1 MLKRLLIV
9 ATLALLVS
17 LTSFASDRED
27 DVNRTHKAA
36 QVFKEIMNTP
46 DQGIPQDLLE
56 IGEMYRH
63 HSRGREVRLYLRR
76 QLRQGP
82 GNVPHRAWLERSHVR
97 GH

>member
-1 MLKRLLIV
+1 MLKRFLAV
-9 ATLALLVS
+9 TTLTLLVA
-17 LTSFASDRED
+17 LTAVASDRED

-46 DQGIPQDLLE
+46 DQGHSSGATG

-63 HSRGREVRLYLRR
+63 HSRGREIRLHIRR
-76 QLRQGP
+76 QLRQGTR
-82 GNVPHRAWLERSHVR
+82 NLSHRAWLERPDVC